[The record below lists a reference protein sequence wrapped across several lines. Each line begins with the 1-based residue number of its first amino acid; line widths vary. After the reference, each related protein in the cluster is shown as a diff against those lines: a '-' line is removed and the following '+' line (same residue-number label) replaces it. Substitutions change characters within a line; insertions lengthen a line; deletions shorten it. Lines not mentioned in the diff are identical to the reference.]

1 MPWRITL
8 AVVGAVLLSIAVTY
22 ERRAGEENSI
32 TDRLR
37 DRRWVNLRSA
47 ETAFGRDSRGDRMK
61 SKHDT

>member
-8 AVVGAVLLSIAVTY
+8 AVGAVLLSIAVTY
-22 ERRAGEENSI
+22 ERRAGEEHSI